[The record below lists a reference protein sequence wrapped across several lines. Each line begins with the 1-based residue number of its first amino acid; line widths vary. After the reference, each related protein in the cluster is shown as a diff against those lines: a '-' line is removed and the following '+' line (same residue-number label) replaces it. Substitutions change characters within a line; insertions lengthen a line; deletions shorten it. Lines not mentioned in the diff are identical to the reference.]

1 MKEILT
7 GVITVYQ
14 NTLVPHQGWPGLWYP
29 TGVCR
34 FQPTCSEYVKQSV
47 ERHGVIK
54 GLFLGMA
61 RVSRCHPWA
70 VSGIDQVLDKQ
81 TN

>member
-1 MKEILT
+1 MKTLLIKA
-7 GVITVYQ
+7 ITLYQ
-14 NTLVPHQGWPGLWYP
+14 NTLVPHQGWPGLWHP

-34 FQPTCSEYVKQSV
+34 LQPTCSEYVKQSI
-47 ERHGVIK
+47 EQHGVIR
-54 GLFLGMA
+54 GVFLGMA

-70 VSGIDQVLDKQ
+70 APGIDLVLNKQ